1 MKPVVVIPC
10 LNEEDWIEATCQS
23 LGFGVGAV
31 ESPAA
36 LVLVDNGSSDRT
48 LQVSQAIAASSAAA
62 VQVVEELER
71 GHVPARRRGNRIAA
85 ELARLMGTPPTELL
99 IIQCDADTNY
109 SPGYVAAMTDYAEQA
124 GRPDAMFQADTLP
137 PMAETSAPLVESLIA
152 ECDRLF
158 EDRWGQQEFDVVVDD
173 KACAYT
179 LDSYNQWGGFKRE
192 FTDEGDEILAETT
205 RLAMAGCVAGLKVST
220 VATAG
225 AVHSTRRLDVDAVQ
239 TLASAGFPYVR
250 RRLLPRYG
258 LVPLHVLERRTL
270 AGETIIDE
278 IVRSR
283 SRHLAALLVLLPHCI
298 HRTLRHAWPREPAV
312 RQCLE
317 LIPDLSAADLRN
329 APGRLLAD
337 VLALATAHHRLLDEL
352 WR

>member
-1 MKPVVVIPC
+1 

-23 LGFGVGAV
+23 LGFGAGAE
-31 ESPAA
+31 ESPAT

-62 VQVVEELER
+62 VQVVEEPER
-71 GHVPARRRGNRIAA
+71 GHVPARRRGNRTAA
-85 ELARLMGTPPTELL
+85 DLAQMMGAQSTELL
-99 IIQCDADTNY
+99 IIQCDADTIY
-109 SPGYVAAMTDYAEQA
+109 SPGYIAAMTDYAERA
-124 GRPDAMFQADTLP
+124 DRPDAMFQADTLP
-137 PMAETSAPLVESLIA
+137 PASATSAPLVESLIA

-158 EDRWGQQEFDVVVDD
+158 EDRWGHQEFDMVVDD

-179 LDSYNQWGGFKRE
+179 LDSYGRWGGFKRE
-192 FTDEGDEILAETT
+192 FTGEGDEILAETT
-205 RLAMAGCVAGLKVST
+205 RLAMAGSVVGLKVNT

-225 AVHSTRRLDVDAVQ
+225 AVHSTRRLDEDAVQ

-250 RRLLPRYG
+250 RRLLPGYG
-258 LVPLHVLERRTL
+258 LVPLLVLERRTV
-270 AGETIIDE
+270 AGETIINE
-278 IVRSR
+278 IIHVRR
-283 SRHLAALLVLLPHCI
+283 RHLAALLVVLPHCI
-298 HRTLRHAWPREPAV
+298 SRTLRHATPREPAV

-337 VLALATAHHRLLDEL
+337 VLSLATAGHRLLDEL
-352 WR
+352 WS